1 MTLPL
6 LYILRRAVVTVVVH
20 IETGYCG
27 IGAGVGRGCH
37 KMLEAAELTSMLRV
51 FGQGQIGMLVTH
63 LDHLDELDTI

>member
-1 MTLPL
+1 M
-6 LYILRRAVVTVVVH
+6 TVVVH

-27 IGAGVGRGCH
+27 IGAGVGRGYH
-37 KMLEAAELTSMLRV
+37 KMLEAAELTSILRV